1 MLSSVATNIVTRFK
15 HQSIFL
21 VSSLYPV
28 PVITGH
34 VVMRTR
40 VRILTG
46 PVATGHWT
54 EAGPFLAFYEMTEAG
69 PFLAF
74 YEMLV
79 LIF

>member
-40 VRILTG
+40 VCILTG

-54 EAGPFLAFYEMTEAG
+54 EAGPFLAFYEM
-69 PFLAF
+69 
-74 YEMLV
+74 LV